1 MCNMLLSVVKC
12 TKLLAAL
19 YRVLCEITHVTQY
32 TLLCVNKRTSLVPSE
47 AHHLVIANNTRVN
60 KMARRLVKR
69 KMADF

>member
-1 MCNMLLSVVKC
+1 MCNMLLSVVNC

-19 YRVLCEITHVTQY
+19 YRVLCKVTHVAQY

-60 KMARRLVKR
+60 KMAGRLVKE
-69 KMADF
+69 KWQNF